1 MFKKTLMLL
10 CATVLTLASQIGTG
24 AELVLDF
31 RSEKTGELPRGF
43 LPALAGAGAPGE
55 WKIVEA
61 VGPSLFAPLLPTAPR
76 GGTQGVL
83 AQLSTDPA
91 DERFPMLIYTNDIFG
106 DFSLTTK
113 FKLVSGEK
121 EQMAGIAFRI
131 QDEKNFYYVR
141 ASALGGTFN
150 FFKIVNGVRSDPIG
164 IKTVIAKDAW
174 HEMIVECKGTSIRA
188 VLDGRAAI
196 PTLDDKS
203 FTSGSIGFW
212 TKSDSV
218 SYFADTLIRYK
229 PRETLAQL
237 LVKDAFK
244 KYSRLEQL
252 KIFAPINGPE
262 DIKIVAS
269 LDAKEVG
276 QSAPGE
282 AAEVLAKRGY
292 FYGKSDGTV
301 ALTLPLHDNNGDK
314 VAAVRLVMKSFVGQT
329 ENNALARALPVV
341 KSMEARIQTLKD
353 LLQ

>member
-1 MFKKTLMLL
+1 MRSVFERSIEALPYEQPFESSLVRSDAFATVSHRMLKKTLMVL
-10 CATVLTLASQIGTG
+10 CMAVLAMAGQLATG
-24 AELVLDF
+24 AELLLDF

-43 LPALAGAGAPGE
+43 RPALAGSGTPGD

-164 IKTVIAKDAW
+164 IKVVIAKDAW

-188 VLDGRAAI
+188 ALDGRAAI

-203 FTSGSIGFW
+203 FSSAASGFGPSR
-212 TKSDSV
+212 TRS
-218 SYFADTLIRYK
+218 LISPTR
-229 PRETLAQL
+229 
-237 LVKDAFK
+237 
-244 KYSRLEQL
+244 
-252 KIFAPINGPE
+252 
-262 DIKIVAS
+262 
-269 LDAKEVG
+269 
-276 QSAPGE
+276 
-282 AAEVLAKRGY
+282 
-292 FYGKSDGTV
+292 
-301 ALTLPLHDNNGDK
+301 
-314 VAAVRLVMKSFVGQT
+314 SFVT
-329 ENNALARALPVV
+329 SRARRWR
-341 KSMEARIQTLKD
+341 SCW
-353 LLQ
+353 